1 MEVFLLK
8 VEKRLKDLGI
18 ELPEPPKPAG
28 AYIGAKKA
36 GTFVYTAGQGPGADF
51 KRGKIGKDLT
61 LEEGYEAAKR
71 CAINCLAQLKT
82 AIGDL
87 DEVENVVRVT
97 GYINSA
103 DGFTQQPAVLNG
115 FTELLIKVFGDEVG
129 RPTRGAI
136 AVSVEGW
143 IPVEADTIVKLKE

>member
-1 MEVFLLK
+1 ME
-8 VEKRLKDLGI
+8 VEKRLKELGI
-18 ELPEPPKPAG
+18 ELPKPPKPVG
-28 AYIGAKKA
+28 VYIGAKKA
-36 GTFVYTAGQGPGADF
+36 GAFVYVSGQGPGAEF

-71 CAINCLAQLKT
+71 CAINCLAQLK
-82 AIGDL
+82 AVIGDL
-87 DEVENVVRVT
+87 DKVASIVRVT

-115 FTELLIKVFGDEVG
+115 FTELLVKVFGDEVG
-129 RPTRGAI
+129 RPTRAAI

-143 IPVEADTIVKLKE
+143 LPVEADMIVKLK

>member
-1 MEVFLLK
+1 ME

-18 ELPEPPKPAG
+18 ELPEPPKPKG

-36 GTFVYTAGQGPGADF
+36 GVFVYTAGQGPGDDF
-51 KRGKIGKDLT
+51 KRGKIGRDLT
-61 LEEGYEAAKR
+61 LEEGYEAARR
-71 CAINCLAQLKT
+71 CAINCLAQLK
-82 AIGDL
+82 AVIGDL
-87 DEVENVVRVT
+87 DRVESVVRVT

-115 FTELLIKVFGDEVG
+115 FTDLLIKIFGDEAG
-129 RPTRGAI
+129 RPTRAAI

-143 IPVEADTIVKLKE
+143 IPVEADMIVKLRE

>member
-1 MEVFLLK
+1 MK
-8 VEKRLKDLGI
+8 VEERLKELGI
-18 ELPEPPKPAG
+18 ELPEPPKPVG

-36 GTFVYTAGQGPGADF
+36 GAFVYIAGHGPGADF
-51 KRGKIGKDLT
+51 KRGKVGKDLT

-71 CAINCLAQLKT
+71 CAISCLAQLRA

-87 DEVENVVRVT
+87 DKVESVVRVT
-97 GYINSA
+97 GYVNSA

-129 RPTRGAI
+129 RPARAAI
-136 AVSVEGW
+136 AVGVEGW
-143 IPVEADTIVKLKE
+143 IPIEADMIVKLKE